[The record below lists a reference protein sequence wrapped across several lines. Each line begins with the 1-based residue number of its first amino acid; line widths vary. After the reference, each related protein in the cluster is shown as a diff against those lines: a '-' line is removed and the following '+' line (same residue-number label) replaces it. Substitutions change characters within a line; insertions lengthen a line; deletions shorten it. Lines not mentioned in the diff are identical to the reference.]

1 MSQTNPA
8 SPDRPVF
15 NQDGHRNAMQGSSM
29 TNRDAEGPP
38 LIDGSQ

>member
-8 SPDRPVF
+8 SPDRPEA
-15 NQDGHRNAMQGSSM
+15 QDGHRNTMQGSAL

-38 LIDGSQ
+38 LIEGSP